1 MDTISVAE
9 LRQNPTE
16 ALARAE
22 AGETVVITRHRHPVA
37 KLVPLDAL
45 GVTLIPPRKT
55 GPANLTARLPHR
67 HRTTAYVEAL
77 LAEMEEDR

>member
-1 MDTISVAE
+1 MNAISVAE
-9 LRQNPTE
+9 LRQNPTD

-22 AGETVVITRHRHPVA
+22 AGETIVITRHRRAIA
-37 KLVPLDAL
+37 KIVPLDAP

-55 GPANLTARLPHR
+55 GPAHLGACLPHR
-67 HRTTAYVEAL
+67 NRTTEYVEAL